1 MAKILISSLGTGVL
15 KKNTSTRE
23 YSKAVYRFS
32 DSGKE
37 YKTSFVAAALSEH
50 IEVDKLYLVGT
61 SKSMWEEVYSHFAS
75 VSDQSLDQDYWVEL
89 GEKVASFQVGQ
100 PNINEDDLRTVN
112 KAIDGYLKFLRN
124 SATGGSHCFIIDY
137 GLNEK
142 ELWSNFD
149 VFMRIADNL
158 EEGDEI
164 YLDITHAFRSIPLF
178 MYLMLDLIK
187 ILNSNKNFKIAGLY
201 YGMLEA
207 NRDLG
212 YAPIVDLSPLYNITL
227 WARGAYNFINFGNG
241 YLLAEL
247 IKDDKISEKIRNISN
262 LVNINYID
270 EFKREIDSLNYLLKS
285 NESPEFVVK
294 YMQPYLQSFID
305 RFKGISS
312 SGKLQFAMAQWYFD
326 NYRFA
331 HGYICLAE
339 SIITRILEIYRA
351 RDAKISWSDTC
362 RRKIKDLIKKW
373 EFAKKVEYKNI
384 YKEYDAIRK
393 IRNPIAHAGY
403 SNGNTFE
410 KDIDR
415 AYMHLNNVEKFVFNN
430 KTLEKLPDEF
440 PFYQL

>member
-1 MAKILISSLGTGVL
+1 M
-15 KKNTSTRE
+15 
-23 YSKAVYRFS
+23 
-32 DSGKE
+32 
-37 YKTSFVAAALSEH
+37 
-50 IEVDKLYLVGT
+50 
-61 SKSMWEEVYSHFAS
+61 
-75 VSDQSLDQDYWVEL
+75 
-89 GEKVASFQVGQ
+89 ASFQVGQ

-270 EFKREIDSLNYLLKS
+270 EFK
-285 NESPEFVVK
+285 
-294 YMQPYLQSFID
+294 
-305 RFKGISS
+305 
-312 SGKLQFAMAQWYFD
+312 GKLIALI
-326 NYRFA
+326 
-331 HGYICLAE
+331 IC
-339 SIITRILEIYRA
+339 
-351 RDAKISWSDTC
+351 
-362 RRKIKDLIKKW
+362 
-373 EFAKKVEYKNI
+373 
-384 YKEYDAIRK
+384 
-393 IRNPIAHAGY
+393 
-403 SNGNTFE
+403 
-410 KDIDR
+410 
-415 AYMHLNNVEKFVFNN
+415 
-430 KTLEKLPDEF
+430 
-440 PFYQL
+440 